1 MKNDER
7 RASIDTMKPRL
18 VSCIV
23 AVYNG
28 ERYLSDALES
38 IFAQT
43 YRPLEIIVVDDG
55 STDGTP
61 DIIAQY
67 GRRIRHL
74 RQPNAGPPAAR
85 NAGLRLAK
93 GEFVAFLDADD
104 LWLRAKLARQV
115 ERFSQR
121 PELGYC
127 VTYAQ
132 NFWMPALWKERVRF
146 RDHRLSSPIP
156 GYVTQ
161 TLLARASCFQAV
173 GRFDPSLKHSAKTEW
188 FLRAA
193 KLGVVGEIL
202 PDVLVYRRLHGANLS
217 KHEAAESLDE
227 YLHLMKSMLD
237 QRRQDGERCLESD
250 RKGAV

>member
-1 MKNDER
+1 
-7 RASIDTMKPRL
+7 MKPRL
-18 VSCIV
+18 VSCII

-28 ERYLSDALES
+28 ERYLPNALES
-38 IFAQT
+38 VFAQT

-74 RQPNAGPPAAR
+74 RQPNAGAPAAH
-85 NAGLRLAK
+85 NAGLRLAD

-104 LWLRAKLARQV
+104 LWLRTKLARQV
-115 ERFSQR
+115 ARFSQR
-121 PELGYC
+121 PELDYC
-127 VTYAQ
+127 VTYVQ
-132 NFWMPALWKERVRF
+132 NFWMPALRRERVRF

-156 GYVTQ
+156 GYVPQ
-161 TLLARASCFQAV
+161 ALLARVSCFQAV

-193 KLGVVGEIL
+193 RLGAVGEIL
-202 PDVLVYRRLHGANLS
+202 PDVLAYRRLHGANLS
-217 KHEAAESLDE
+217 TCEAGESLDE
-227 YLHLMKSMLD
+227 YLHLVKSMLD
-237 QRRQDGERCLESD
+237 QRRQEGERCPESD
-250 RKGAV
+250 RKAAV